1 MQIRKIKKNGDEISA
16 LGFGAMRLPTKNGRI
31 DKERAKK
38 QIYYAID
45 NGINFIDTAFPYHGG
60 SSESFLGEI
69 LKGEYRKK
77 VKLCTKMPSWSI
89 KKYEDMEKY
98 LQIQLEKLQT
108 DYIDYYLIHS
118 LGKGSFEKLKE
129 LGVLEFLDD
138 AKAKGKI
145 KYAGFS
151 FHDNSDAFKGI
162 TDAYDWDACLIQYNY
177 LDEKNQAGT
186 EGVKYAASKGM
197 AVFIMEPLKGG
208 LLAGEVP
215 EKVKEIW
222 ETSDVKRS
230 SAEWALKW
238 VLNHKEVTCVV
249 SGMND
254 EEHIKENIRVANET
268 LPDSLTIKELE
279 LYEEVKDV
287 YKNLM
292 KIDCGGCG
300 YCMPCPV
307 GVDIPECFGLYNHK
321 HMFNSGRASFTYL
334 TRFGGVFSGNESHA
348 DLCINCGKCIK
359 ACPQKLD
366 IPELLADVSKELGG
380 KGFNFKVKLMG
391 SVAIPFMDVFLALN
405 DKISKISCG

>member
-1 MQIRKIKKNGDEISA
+1 MQYRKINGDEISA

-31 DKERAKK
+31 DKKRAKE
-38 QIYYAID
+38 QIYSAID
-45 NGINFIDTAFPYHGG
+45 QGVNFIDTAFPYHGG

-69 LKGEYRKK
+69 LKGKYRKR

-98 LQIQLEKLQT
+98 LNMQLEKLQT
-108 DYIDYYLIHS
+108 DCIDYYLIHS
-118 LGKGSFEKLKE
+118 LGKGSFERLKE

-138 AKAKGKI
+138 AKAKRKI

-151 FHDNSDAFKGI
+151 FHDNSKAFKGI
-162 TDAYDWDACLIQYNY
+162 VDAYDWDACLLQYNF
-177 LDEKNQAGT
+177 LDEKNQAGS
-186 EGVKYAASKGM
+186 EGVKYAYSRGI

-215 EKVKEIW
+215 EKVAEVW
-222 ETSDVKRS
+222 ERSDIKRS
-230 SAEWALKW
+230 PAEWALKW
-238 VLNHKEVTCVV
+238 VLNHKEVTCVI

-254 EEHIKENIRVANET
+254 EKHVEENINIADET
-268 LPDSLTIKELE
+268 LPNSLTSDELK
-279 LYEEVKDV
+279 LYEEVKEV
-287 YKNLM
+287 YRSLM

-321 HMFNSGRASFTYL
+321 YMFKTKSSSFTYL

-348 DLCINCGKCIK
+348 DLCINCRKCVK

-366 IPELLADVSKELGG
+366 IPELLGIVSKELGG
-380 KGFNFKVKLMG
+380 KGFIYKIKIAETVLVPLF
-391 SVAIPFMDVFLALN
+391 DVFLSLN
-405 DKISKISCG
+405 NKLSRRSHG

>member
-1 MQIRKIKKNGDEISA
+1 MQIRIIKKNGDEISA

-45 NGINFIDTAFPYHGG
+45 NGLNFIDTAFPYHGG

-69 LKGEYRKK
+69 LTDEYRKK
-77 VKLCTKMPSWSI
+77 VKLCTKMPSWSV

-108 DYIDYYLIHS
+108 DCIDYYLIHS

-129 LGVLEFLDD
+129 IGVLEFLDD

-151 FHDNSDAFKGI
+151 FHDNSEAFKGI
-162 TDAYDWDACLIQYNY
+162 ADVYDWDACLIQYNY

-222 ETSDVKRS
+222 QKSDFKRS
-230 SAEWALKW
+230 PAEWALKW

-268 LPDSLTIKELE
+268 LPNSLTNEELK
-279 LYEEVKDV
+279 LYEDVKDV

-321 HMFNSGRASFTYL
+321 YMFNSGRASFTYL
-334 TRFGGVFSGNESHA
+334 TRFGGVFSGNKSHA
-348 DLCINCGKCIK
+348 DLCINCGKCVK
-359 ACPQKLD
+359 ACPQNLN
-366 IPELLADVSKELGG
+366 IPELLGDVSKELGG
-380 KGFNFKVKLMG
+380 KGFNYKVKIAETVIVPL
-391 SVAIPFMDVFLALN
+391 FDVILALN
-405 DKISKISCG
+405 DKISKISRG

>member
-1 MQIRKIKKNGDEISA
+1 MQYRKIEKNGDEISA

-45 NGINFIDTAFPYHGG
+45 NGVNFIDTAFPYHGG

-69 LKGEYRKK
+69 LTDEYRKK

-108 DYIDYYLIHS
+108 DCIDYYLIHS

-129 LGVLEFLDD
+129 MGVLEFLDD

-151 FHDNSDAFKGI
+151 FHDNSEAFKGI
-162 TDAYDWDACLIQYNY
+162 ADAYRWDACLIQYNY

-222 ETSDVKRS
+222 KKSDVKRS
-230 SAEWALKW
+230 PAEWALKW
-238 VLNHKEVTCVV
+238 VLNHGEVTCVI

-268 LPDSLTIKELE
+268 LPNSLTDEEIK
-279 LYEEVKDV
+279 LYEEVKNV

-348 DLCINCGKCIK
+348 DLCINCGKCVK
-359 ACPQKLD
+359 ACPQNLD
-366 IPELLADVSKELGG
+366 IPQLLGDVSKELGG
-380 KGFNFKVKLMG
+380 KGFNFKVRLMG
-391 SVAIPFMDVFLALN
+391 SVAIPLMDLFLAIN
-405 DKISKISCG
+405 DKISKISRG